1 MSLTSALNT
10 AQSIFNNT
18 GTQSSIVSNN
28 ISNANNADY
37 VRRQAVLTVSSG
49 GAQVVQIARNQQ
61 PSLQRQF
68 LSSTSTDAAQQ
79 RVLQGFSDLQSG
91 TVGGNDSELAPAT
104 YLSAFQQAMTA
115 YAGSP
120 SSATAAQAAITAAQD
135 VATSL
140 NNATSATQAARA
152 GADKE
157 IASNVDSLNKLLKQF
172 QTANDAVK
180 SATTLGGN
188 TSTALSDALDQRD
201 SVLKQISSIVGVTT
215 VTRDNNDMALYT
227 SDGTTL
233 FETLPRSVTFT
244 PTNTYSAG
252 TTGNAVYIDGVAVDP
267 GTGAATTGQ
276 GTLQALLQVRDDAAP
291 TYQKQLDEI
300 ARGLV
305 SMFSETGTGTPAA
318 PTLPGLFT
326 WSPAGG
332 ATPYTPPT
340 TPATVIPGI
349 AGTIKVNSS
358 LITSQGGNPNL
369 LRDGGINGAGYVENS
384 TGVASY
390 TKRLDNYGKAMNA
403 DMPFDS
409 AADVDAST
417 NILSFASGSV
427 GWLEAQ
433 RSAATTGSEN
443 TSAGL
448 SRSSDAYSNGTGVN
462 LDEELTLMMDIE
474 QSYKAGTKILNAVN
488 EMLQAVLDI
497 AS

>member
-18 GTQSSIVSNN
+18 GTQSSVVSNN

-120 SSATAAQAAITAAQD
+120 SSAPAPQAAITAAQD

-140 NNATSATQAARA
+140 NNATSATQAVRA

-227 SDGTTL
+227 SERTTL
-233 FETLPRSVTFT
+233 FERLPRSVTFT

-276 GTLQALLQVRDDAAP
+276 GTLQA
-291 TYQKQLDEI
+291 
-300 ARGLV
+300 
-305 SMFSETGTGTPAA
+305 
-318 PTLPGLFT
+318 
-326 WSPAGG
+326 
-332 ATPYTPPT
+332 
-340 TPATVIPGI
+340 
-349 AGTIKVNSS
+349 
-358 LITSQGGNPNL
+358 
-369 LRDGGINGAGYVENS
+369 
-384 TGVASY
+384 
-390 TKRLDNYGKAMNA
+390 
-403 DMPFDS
+403 
-409 AADVDAST
+409 
-417 NILSFASGSV
+417 
-427 GWLEAQ
+427 
-433 RSAATTGSEN
+433 
-443 TSAGL
+443 
-448 SRSSDAYSNGTGVN
+448 
-462 LDEELTLMMDIE
+462 
-474 QSYKAGTKILNAVN
+474 
-488 EMLQAVLDI
+488 
-497 AS
+497 